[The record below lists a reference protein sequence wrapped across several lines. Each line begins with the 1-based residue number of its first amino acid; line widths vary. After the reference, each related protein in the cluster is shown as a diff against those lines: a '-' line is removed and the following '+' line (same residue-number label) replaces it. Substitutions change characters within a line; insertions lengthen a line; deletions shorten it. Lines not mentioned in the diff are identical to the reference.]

1 MDRVGGGWWLGWE
14 GIVTY
19 VLGGE
24 GKHICNCRVGG
35 ESIVCNS
42 GCKA

>member
-1 MDRVGGGWWLGWE
+1 M
-14 GIVTY
+14 VTY

-35 ESIVCNS
+35 ERIVGNS
-42 GCKA
+42 GFKA